1 MASHY
6 FRCDNDEQKAF
17 GHRKACKSPSFRP
30 WRRST
35 SLCRSTCARFS
46 RIQTRRSTVGIIRGL
61 ACSTRWK
68 YTYCQTFLHC
78 SSFLPR
84 CVPTSPLHARARAR
98 RHLLVL
104 RSSTRA
110 PTSFPT
116 YKYEQLA
123 FHVCKGSVHARTRCE
138 MEWNRMLMFNRAS
151 SNLLEV
157 QAGETWRFFAKKIG
171 IADIK

>member
-1 MASHY
+1 MNKKLSDIAKPV
-6 FRCDNDEQKAF
+6 KARVF
-17 GHRKACKSPSFRP
+17 GHGGDPRLSVGRHVRVSRGFRLAGL
-30 WRRST
+30 RSELLDDLLVQLVGNILIVRH
-35 SLCRSTCARFS
+35 SSIVPPFCRA
-46 RIQTRRSTVGIIRGL
+46 
-61 ACSTRWK
+61 A
-68 YTYCQTFLHC
+68 
-78 SSFLPR
+78 FLP
-84 CVPTSPLHARARAR
+84 VHFTRARAHT
-98 RHLLVL
+98 HLLVL